1 MNIKKGRVWAAFFL
15 LIIFGAT
22 FYLRIPSNI
31 PSIDVPAIL
40 RSLSEEDRESLEW
53 LFLGLHQATCSYVLF
68 GDKPMSI
75 CSFLNSE
82 PCYSYNDEVY
92 DFIDFSINKLQL
104 PNLRMAKGWELWQ
117 KHKNSFPS
125 SNFFLLKNDDPG
137 EITLV
142 MINKSAF
149 LKTVQDNIDAFKVVL
164 GNEVNPKILLD
175 LCVNSKNIFR
185 DVLKYHDDLLGILLG
200 YGKHNALLFSRRHQ
214 IAGIRKPQMLSL
226 NQKPQVPS
234 KGFATL
240 EEEYHEI
247 DSKLSFFNDDD
258 IKDLNF
264 LLMGLPMFV
273 ADENHPE
280 TQSLKTKYKKQYK
293 AIINQYKSG
302 DFLEVTLKQFVNGY
316 TQRDS
321 KIGRWSGLKAAENR

>member
-1 MNIKKGRVWAAFFL
+1 MNLKKGRIWAAFLL
-15 LIIFGAT
+15 LIIFGAALY
-22 FYLRIPSNI
+22 FPILPNQ

-40 RSLSEEDRESLEW
+40 KNLSEEDRESLEW

-75 CSFLNSE
+75 CSFLSSE
-82 PCYSYNDEVY
+82 PCYSYNDQFY
-92 DFIDFSINKLQL
+92 DFIDFSINKLRL
-104 PNLRMAKGWELWQ
+104 PHLRMTKEWELWE
-117 KHKNSFPS
+117 KYKASFPS
-125 SNFFLLKNDDPG
+125 SNFILLKNDDSG

-149 LKTVQDNIDAFKVVL
+149 LKTVQENIDAFKVVL
-164 GNEVNPKILLD
+164 GDEINPDIFLD
-175 LCVNSKNIFR
+175 LCIKSKNIFR
-185 DVLKYHDDLLGILLG
+185 DVLKYHDELLGILLG
-200 YGKHNALLFSRRHQ
+200 YGKHNAFLFSRRHQ
-214 IAGIRKPQMLSL
+214 IAGIRKSQMLSL
-226 NQKPQVPS
+226 SQKPPVPS

-247 DSKLSFFNDDD
+247 DSRLSFFNDDD

-280 TQSLKTKYKKQYK
+280 TQELKKKYKNQYK
-293 AIINQYKSG
+293 TIVSQYKSG
-302 DFLEVTLKQFVNGY
+302 NFLEVTLNQFVNGD
-316 TQRDS
+316 RPS
-321 KIGRWSGLKAAENR
+321 KPLPRK